1 MQVLLVSTKEV
12 MSIQEDHQL
21 TESFLG
27 LFGTQIQQP
36 IYMKRQ
42 MLTDEDNNLNLL
54 IQNIIQRQ
62 LLEPPVFQ
70 SKIEKNAKT
79 LKHPFLFVRGGR
91 PVGSS
96 W

>member
-1 MQVLLVSTKEV
+1 
-12 MSIQEDHQL
+12 
-21 TESFLG
+21 
-27 LFGTQIQQP
+27 
-36 IYMKRQ
+36 

-54 IQNIIQRQ
+54 IQNSIQRQ

-79 LKHPFLFVRGGR
+79 LKHPFSFVRSNR
-91 PVGSS
+91 PVVSS